1 MTKLKIRLRYWLFRL
16 KINRRCKKWEKRLLK
31 SFDMDLM
38 LEFVSEVSGIIAE
51 YTEMYQED
59 VFDISKQLFK
69 ETFQSKNNIVH

>member
-51 YTEMYQED
+51 YT
-59 VFDISKQLFK
+59 
-69 ETFQSKNNIVH
+69 